1 MNNFKDIIERLRSL
15 GFEAQAVESDQ
26 SRPRYPGPSEDYAEL
41 SEKEFRKVIDA
52 IDDIEILEGLANR
65 RKWLSTTK
73 IKKWSDIQRQI
84 IIERKFVIEAKR
96 NGKVRRGKAR
106 TANAR
111 V

>member
-26 SRPRYPGPSEDYAEL
+26 SRPRYPGPSEDYADL

-52 IDDIEILEGLANR
+52 IDDLEVLEGLANR
-65 RKWLSTTK
+65 RKWLRATK
-73 IKKWSDIQRQI
+73 IKKWSDIQRKI
-84 IIERKFVIEAKR
+84 IIERKFVIEAKNER
-96 NGKVRRGKAR
+96 ERRGKAR
-106 TANAR
+106 PSNAR